1 MGPVLPLP
9 ESPVTRLRTAF
20 LTFVLAGC
28 TPAASTAPAPGGGGV
43 RTAPGAGQVA
53 YTPPSGGMA
62 ITWRYPWHTRE
73 ERGPHAMVAS
83 GNDIASAVGREA
95 LRRGGN
101 AVDAAV
107 AVGFAMAVV
116 DPEAGNL
123 GGGGFM
129 LIRLADG
136 SVYFLDYR
144 EQAPLA
150 STRDMYLDADGKAT
164 DKSQVGYLA
173 PATPGTVMGLVEA
186 QKRFGRLP
194 LSDVVNPAI
203 HLARNGFVLDSI
215 RSARIRSDSTKLAMF
230 PVTAAIYLPGGQVPA
245 AGSVLVQPD
254 LARTLE
260 AIRDHGSD
268 GFYKGW
274 VADSLVL
281 DMSRNGGIIRQ
292 PDLDQYK
299 VYWRDPITLHY
310 RGYTIFAAPP
320 PSSAGLTMGVA
331 LNLFSTWPALPP
343 FGTAAHL
350 QIEIEAMRR
359 SFVLRNASIGDP
371 GFVTVPEPW
380 LLSTALADSLRRT
393 ITLGK
398 ATPTLDA
405 QAGAGTGS
413 TTHFSVV
420 DVDGNAVAN
429 TYTLNDLYGC
439 GVTVPGTGVL
449 LNDIMDDFTVAPG
462 RANSWGLIQGDV
474 NAIAPLKRPLSSMAP
489 TIVLWPDGRLR
500 LVVGSRGGATIITQV
515 LQVVSNVIDH
525 RMDLMHAVAAP
536 RIHHQALPDVV
547 RVDRGGFQPEVL
559 DSLRAMGYELR
570 EAQPGG
576 DVEAIAPNAGGL
588 TGVSDPRSGG
598 GTAGY

>member
-1 MGPVLPLP
+1 
-9 ESPVTRLRTAF
+9 
-20 LTFVLAGC
+20 
-28 TPAASTAPAPGGGGV
+28 
-43 RTAPGAGQVA
+43 
-53 YTPPSGGMA
+53 
-62 ITWRYPWHTRE
+62 
-73 ERGPHAMVAS
+73 MVAS
-83 GNDIASAVGREA
+83 GNDLASAAGREV

-129 LIRLADG
+129 MIRLADG
-136 SVYFLDYR
+136 SVSFLDYR

-150 STRDMYLDADGKAT
+150 ATRDMYLDADGKAT

-173 PATPGTVMGLVEA
+173 PATPGTVMGLAEA
-186 QKRFGRLP
+186 HRKYGRLP
-194 LSDVVNPAI
+194 WADVVNPAI
-203 HLARNGFVLDSI
+203 SMAKNGFVLDSI
-215 RSARIRSDSTKLAMF
+215 RSARIRNDSTKLAKF
-230 PVTAAIYLPGGQVPA
+230 PASAAIYLPGGQVPA

-260 AIRDHGSD
+260 AIRDRGAD

-274 VADSLVL
+274 VADSLVS
-281 DMSRNGGIIRQ
+281 DMARNGGRIRQ
-292 PDLDQYK
+292 PDLDQYR
-299 VYWRDPITLHY
+299 VYWRQPITLHY

-320 PSSAGLTMGVA
+320 PSSAGLTMGVVF
-331 LNLFSTWPALPP
+331 NVFSTWPRLPAFGSAALV
-343 FGTAAHL
+343 
-350 QIEIEAMRR
+350 QIQVETMRR
-359 SFVLRNASIGDP
+359 GFVLRNAAIGDP
-371 GFVTVPEPW
+371 GFVTVPEQW
-380 LLSTALADSLRRT
+380 LLSTALADSLRKT
-393 ITLGK
+393 MKPGQ
-398 ATPTLDA
+398 ATPTIDA
-405 QAGAGTGS
+405 QASSGTGS

-420 DVDGNAVAN
+420 DADGNAVAN

-462 RANSWGLIQGDV
+462 RPNSWGLIQGDV
-474 NAIAPLKRPLSSMAP
+474 NAIAPLKRPLSSMSP
-489 TIVLWPDGRLR
+489 TIVVGPDNALR

-525 RMDLMHAVAAP
+525 GMGLVDAVAAP
-536 RIHHQALPDVV
+536 RVHHQALPDVV
-547 RVDRGGFQPEVL
+547 RVDRGGYRPEVL

-576 DVEAIAPNAGGL
+576 DVEAIEPVEGGWL
-588 TGVSDPRSGG
+588 GVSDPRSGG

>member
-1 MGPVLPLP
+1 M
-9 ESPVTRLRTAF
+9 TRLRAI
-20 LTFVLAGC
+20 LLSLVLVGC
-28 TPAASTAPAPGGGGV
+28 TPSATTAPAPSGAARDATGPAAAPAGGQ
-43 RTAPGAGQVA
+43 RFPD
-53 YTPPSGGMA
+53 
-62 ITWRYPWHTRE
+62 TWTYPQKTRFE
-73 ERGPHAMVAS
+73 HGPHAMVAS
-83 GNDIASAVGREA
+83 GNDIASAVGREV

-136 SVYFLDYR
+136 STHFLDYR

-150 STRDMYLDADGKAT
+150 ATRDMYLDADGKAT

-173 PATPGTVMGLVEA
+173 PATPGTVLGLVEA

-194 LSDVVNPAI
+194 LADVVNPAVL
-203 HLARNGFVLDSI
+203 LARNGFVLDSI
-215 RSARIRSDSTKLAMF
+215 RSARIRNDSTKLALF
-230 PVTAAIYLPGGQVPA
+230 PASAAIYLPGGQVPP
-245 AGSVLVQPD
+245 AGSVLLQPD

-260 AIRDHGSD
+260 AIRDHGAD

-274 VADSLVL
+274 VADSLVA
-281 DMSRNGGIIRQ
+281 DMWRNGGLIRQ
-292 PDLDQYK
+292 ADLEQYK
-299 VYWRDPITLHY
+299 VYWRDPIVLQY
-310 RGYTIFAAPP
+310 RGYTILAAPP
-320 PSSAGLTMGVA
+320 PSSGGLTMGVA
-331 LNLFSTWPALPP
+331 LNLFSTWPTLPP
-343 FGTAAHL
+343 FGSAALL
-350 QIEIEAMRR
+350 QVEIEAMRR
-359 SFVLRNASIGDP
+359 SFVLRNAAIGDP
-371 GFVTVPEPW
+371 GFVNVPQQW
-380 LLSTALADSLRRT
+380 LLSKALADSLRRSMK
-393 ITLGK
+393 LGQ

-474 NAIAPLKRPLSSMAP
+474 NAIAPLKRPLSSMSP
-489 TIVLWPDGRLR
+489 TIVIGPDGNLR
-500 LVVGSRGGATIITQV
+500 LVAGSRGGATIITQV

-525 RMDLMHAVAAP
+525 GMDLVDAVAAP

-547 RVDRGGFQPEVL
+547 RVDRGGYRPEVL

-576 DVEAIAPNAGGL
+576 DVEAIEPEADAWV
-588 TGVSDPRSGG
+588 GVSDPRSGG

>member
-1 MGPVLPLP
+1 
-9 ESPVTRLRTAF
+9 
-20 LTFVLAGC
+20 
-28 TPAASTAPAPGGGGV
+28 
-43 RTAPGAGQVA
+43 
-53 YTPPSGGMA
+53 
-62 ITWRYPWHTRE
+62 
-73 ERGPHAMVAS
+73 MVAS
-83 GNDIASAVGREA
+83 GSDLASAAGREV

-107 AVGFAMAVV
+107 AVGFALAVV

-129 LIRLADG
+129 LIRMADG
-136 SVYFLDYR
+136 SVSFLDYR

-150 STRDMYLDADGKAT
+150 ATRDMYLDAEGKAT

-173 PATPGTVMGLVEA
+173 PATPGTVMGLAEA
-186 QKRFGRLP
+186 HRKFGRLP
-194 LSDVVNPAI
+194 WAEVVNPAI
-203 HLARNGFVLDSI
+203 SMARNGFVLDSI
-215 RSARIRSDSTKLAMF
+215 RSARIRGDSTKLALF
-230 PVTAAIYLPGGQVPA
+230 PVSAAIYLPGGQVPA

-260 AIRDHGSD
+260 AIRDRGAD

-274 VADSLVL
+274 VADSLVA
-281 DMSRNGGIIRQ
+281 DMARNGGLVRQADLDRYRAYWRQ
-292 PDLDQYK
+292 P
-299 VYWRDPITLHY
+299 VTLHY

-320 PSSAGLTMGVA
+320 PSSAGLTMGVV
-331 LNLFSTWPALPP
+331 LNVLSTWPELPA
-343 FGTAAHL
+343 FGSATLL
-350 QIEIEAMRR
+350 QIEIETMRR
-359 SFVLRNASIGDP
+359 GFVLRNAAIGDP
-371 GFVTVPEPW
+371 GFVTVPEQW
-380 LLSTALADSLRRT
+380 LLSAALADSLRRSMKV
-393 ITLGK
+393 GQ
-398 ATPTLDA
+398 ATPTLEA

-420 DVDGNAVAN
+420 DREGNAVSN

-489 TIVLWPDGRLR
+489 TIVVGRDNALR

-515 LQVVSNVIDH
+515 LQVISNVIDH
-525 RMDLMHAVAAP
+525 DMGLVDAVAAP

-547 RVDRGGFQPEVL
+547 RVDRGGYRPEVL
-559 DSLRAMGYELR
+559 DSLRTMGYELR

-576 DVEAIAPNAGGL
+576 DVEAVEPVEGGWL
-588 TGVSDPRSGG
+588 GVSDPRSGG

>member
-1 MGPVLPLP
+1 MH
-9 ESPVTRLRTAF
+9 RLRP
-20 LTFVLAGC
+20 LLLALALSAC
-28 TPAASTAPAPGGGGV
+28 APSPAPSPSPRDETGAAIPGV
-43 RTAPGAGQVA
+43 T
-53 YTPPSGGMA
+53 PSGA
-62 ITWRYPWHTRE
+62 TRPAFPETWKYPEHTRS

-83 GNDIASAVGREA
+83 GNDIASAVGRDV

-150 STRDMYLDADGKAT
+150 STRDMYLDSTGKAT
-164 DKSQVGYLA
+164 NKSQVGYLA
-173 PATPGTVMGLVEA
+173 PATPGTVLGLIEA
-186 QKRFGRLP
+186 QKRLGRLP
-194 LSDVVNPAI
+194 LAEVINPAI
-203 HLARNGFVLDSI
+203 GLAARGFVLDSI
-215 RSARIRSDSTKLAMF
+215 RSARIRNDSTKLAQF
-230 PVTAAIYLPGGQVPA
+230 PASAAIYLPGGAVPPR
-245 AGSVLVQPD
+245 GSVLVQAD

-260 AIRDHGSD
+260 AIRDHGAD

-274 VADSLVL
+274 VADSLVA
-281 DMSRNGGIIRQ
+281 DMERNGGLIRQ
-292 PDLDQYK
+292 ADLDAYK
-299 VYWRDPITLHY
+299 VHWREPLVLHY
-310 RGYTIFAAPP
+310 RGNTIYAAPP

-331 LNLFSTWPALPP
+331 LNVFATWKTLPP
-343 FGTAAHL
+343 FGSATLL
-350 QIEIEAMRR
+350 QLEVETLRR
-359 SFVLRNASIGDP
+359 AFTLRNTTIGDP
-371 GFVTVPEPW
+371 DFVTVPTTW
-380 LLSTALADSLRRT
+380 LLSSALADSLRRT
-393 ITLGK
+393 IKPGR
-398 ATPTLDA
+398 ATPTLE
-405 QAGAGTGS
+405 GSPPAGTGS

-420 DVDGNAVAN
+420 DAEGNAVSN

-462 RANSWGLIQGDV
+462 RPNSWGLIQGDV
-474 NAIAPLKRPLSSMAP
+474 NAIAPLKRPLSSMSP
-489 TIVLWPDGRLR
+489 TIVLGPDSTLR

-525 RMDLMHAVAAP
+525 RMGLVDAVAAP
-536 RIHHQALPDVV
+536 RIHHQALPDAV
-547 RVDRGGFQPEVL
+547 RVDRGGFQPAVL

-570 EAQPGG
+570 EGQPGG
-576 DVEAIAPNAGGL
+576 DVEAISPTSGGWI
-588 TGVSDPRSGG
+588 GVSDPRSGG

>member
-1 MGPVLPLP
+1 M
-9 ESPVTRLRTAF
+9 TRLRAI
-20 LTFVLAGC
+20 LLSLILAGC
-28 TPAASTAPAPGGGGV
+28 TRSPSTAPTPRGE
-43 RTAPGAGQVA
+43 VA
-53 YTPPSGGMA
+53 ASFPA
-62 ITWRYPWHTRE
+62 TWTYPEHTRS

-83 GNDIASAVGREA
+83 GSDIASAAGREV

-150 STRDMYLDADGKAT
+150 ATRDMYLDADGKAT

-173 PATPGTVMGLVEA
+173 PATPGTVMGLAEA
-186 QKRFGRLP
+186 HRRFGRLP
-194 LSDVVNPAI
+194 FADLVDPAI
-203 HLARNGFVLDSI
+203 ALARNGFVLDSI
-215 RSARIRSDSTKLAMF
+215 RSARIRNDSTKLAMF
-230 PVTAAIYLPGGQVPA
+230 PASAAIYLPGGQVPP
-245 AGSVLVQPD
+245 AGSVLVQQD

-260 AIRDHGSD
+260 AIREHGAH
-268 GFYKGW
+268 GFYRGW
-274 VADSLVL
+274 VADSLVA
-281 DMSRNGGIIRQ
+281 DMARNGGLIRQ
-292 PDLDQYK
+292 ADLDHYN
-299 VYWRDPITLHY
+299 VFWREPLTLRY
-310 RGYTIFAAPP
+310 RGYTIYAAPP

-331 LNLFSTWPALPP
+331 LNVFSTWPALPG
-343 FGTAAHL
+343 FGTAALL
-350 QIEIEAMRR
+350 QIEIETMRR
-359 SFVLRNASIGDP
+359 SFVLRNAAIGDP
-371 GFVTVPEPW
+371 DFVTVPQQW
-380 LLSTALADSLRRT
+380 LLSAALADSLRRSM
-393 ITLGK
+393 K
-398 ATPTLDA
+398 PDRATPTLEA
-405 QAGAGTGS
+405 QAGTGTGS
-413 TTHFSVV
+413 TTHYSVV
-420 DVDGNAVAN
+420 DEEGNAVST

-462 RANSWGLIQGDV
+462 RPNSWGLIQGDV

-489 TIVLWPDGRLR
+489 TIVVGRDGALR

-515 LQVVSNVIDH
+515 LQVLSNVIDH
-525 RMDLMHAVAAP
+525 RMGLVDAVAAP

-547 RVDRGGFQPEVL
+547 RVDRGGYQPEVL
-559 DSLRAMGYELR
+559 DSLRAMGYEIR
-570 EAQPGG
+570 ESQPGG
-576 DVEAIAPNAGGL
+576 DVEAIEPVEGGWI
-588 TGVSDPRSGG
+588 GVSDPRSGG

>member
-1 MGPVLPLP
+1 M
-9 ESPVTRLRTAF
+9 TRLHTLLLSLV
-20 LTFVLAGC
+20 LTGC
-28 TPAASTAPAPGGGGV
+28 APSASTAPAP
-43 RTAPGAGQVA
+43 RAAAPIPGAAAGQVA
-53 YTPPSGGMA
+53 AARAPSFPE
-62 ITWRYPWHTRE
+62 TWTYPQHTRS
-73 ERGPHAMVAS
+73 ERGPHAMVTS
-83 GNDIASAVGREA
+83 GNDIASVAGREV

-129 LIRLADG
+129 LIRLANG
-136 SVYFLDYR
+136 ALYFLDYR

-150 STRDMYLDADGKAT
+150 ATRDMYLDADGKAT
-164 DKSQVGYLA
+164 DKSQIGYLA

-186 QKRFGRLP
+186 QRRFGRLP
-194 LSDVVNPAI
+194 FADVVEPAVR
-203 HLARNGFVLDSI
+203 LARQGFVLDSI

-230 PVTAAIYLPGGQVPA
+230 PASAAIFLPGGQVPT
-245 AGSVLVQPD
+245 AGSVLVQAD

-260 AIRDHGSD
+260 AIRDQGAD

-274 VADSLVL
+274 VADSLVA
-281 DMSRNGGIIRQ
+281 DMEHNGGLIRQ
-292 PDLDQYK
+292 ADLDQYK
-299 VYWRDPITLHY
+299 VYWREPLTLHY

-320 PSSAGLTMGVA
+320 PSSAGLTMGIA

-343 FGTAAHL
+343 FGSAALL
-350 QIEIEAMRR
+350 QIEIETLRR
-359 SFVLRNASIGDP
+359 SFILRNAAIGDP
-371 GFVTVPEPW
+371 GFVTVPEQW
-380 LLSTALADSLRRT
+380 LLSAALADSLRRT
-393 ITLGK
+393 MKPGQ
-398 ATPTLDA
+398 ATPTLEG
-405 QAGAGTGS
+405 QAGSGTGS

-420 DVDGNAVAN
+420 DVDGNAVAT

-462 RANSWGLIQGDV
+462 RPNSWGLIQGDV
-474 NAIAPLKRPLSSMAP
+474 NAIAPLKRPLSSMSP
-489 TIVLWPDGRLR
+489 TIVLGRDSTLR

-525 RMDLMHAVAAP
+525 DMGLVDAVAAP
-536 RIHHQALPDVV
+536 RIHHQALPDVA
-547 RVDRGGFQPEVL
+547 RVDRGGYRTEVL

-570 EAQPGG
+570 ESQPGG
-576 DVEAIAPNAGGL
+576 DVEAIEPVNGGWL
-588 TGVSDPRSGG
+588 GVSDPRSGG

>member
-1 MGPVLPLP
+1 M
-9 ESPVTRLRTAF
+9 TRSRAIALS
-20 LTFVLAGC
+20 LLLAAC
-28 TPAASTAPAPGGGGV
+28 TPSPSTAPAPGEP
-43 RTAPGAGQVA
+43 APPG
-53 YTPPSGGMA
+53 PFPD
-62 ITWRYPWHTRE
+62 TWKYPEHTRSE
-73 ERGPHAMVAS
+73 HGPHAMVAS
-83 GNDIASAVGREA
+83 GNDIASAAGREV

-101 AVDAAV
+101 AVDATV

-129 LIRLADG
+129 MIRLAG
-136 SVYFLDYR
+136 GAVYFLDYR

-150 STRDMYLDADGKAT
+150 ATRDMYLDADGKAT

-186 QKRFGRLP
+186 QRRFGKLP
-194 LSDVVNPAI
+194 FAEVIDPAI

-215 RSARIRSDSTKLAMF
+215 RSARIRNDSTKLAKF
-230 PVTAAIYLPGGQVPA
+230 PATAAIYLPGGQVPA
-245 AGSVLVQPD
+245 AGSVLLQPD

-260 AIRDHGSD
+260 AIRDRGSD

-281 DMSRNGGIIRQ
+281 DMERNGGLIRQ
-292 PDLDQYK
+292 ADLDQYQ
-299 VYWRDPITLHY
+299 VYWREPLTLHY

-320 PSSAGLTMGVA
+320 PSSAGLTMGVVF
-331 LNLFSTWPALPP
+331 NVFSTWPELPP
-343 FGTAAHL
+343 FGSAALL
-350 QIEIEAMRR
+350 QIEIETMRR
-359 SFVLRNASIGDP
+359 GFVLRNAVIGDP
-371 GFVTVPEPW
+371 GFVTVPEQW
-380 LLSTALADSLRRT
+380 LLSTALADSLRKTMTPGR
-393 ITLGK
+393 
-398 ATPTLDA
+398 ATPTLAA

-420 DVDGNAVAN
+420 DVEGNAVSN

-439 GVTVPGTGVL
+439 GVTIPGAGVL

-474 NAIAPLKRPLSSMAP
+474 NAIAPLKRPLSSMSP
-489 TIVLWPDGRLR
+489 SIVLGPDGALR

-515 LQVVSNVIDH
+515 LQVISNVIDH
-525 RMDLMHAVAAP
+525 DMGLVDAVAAP
-536 RIHHQALPDVV
+536 RIHHQALPDVA
-547 RVDRGGFQPEVL
+547 RLDRGGYRPEVL

-576 DVEAIAPNAGGL
+576 DVEAVEPVEGGWI
-588 TGVSDPRSGG
+588 GVSDPRSGG